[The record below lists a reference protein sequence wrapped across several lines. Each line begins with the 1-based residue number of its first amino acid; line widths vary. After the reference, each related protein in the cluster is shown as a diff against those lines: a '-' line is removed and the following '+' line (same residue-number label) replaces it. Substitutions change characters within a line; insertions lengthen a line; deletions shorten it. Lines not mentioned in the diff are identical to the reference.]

1 MKKISLF
8 ISFLI
13 SLTIS
18 ADIPFEDKVDFV
30 IEKQLSSTVAI
41 KGIKEATYTALD
53 LIDIDISSITDFDQ
67 ILNPFLDE
75 YLDEIKI
82 EFKDLYLETF
92 NEDEISAYYEFIS
105 QDAGSSFMGKQVL
118 MTSDVMEIS
127 FKVSNRMMNRLNNRL
142 IRDYPELYEDL
153 Y

>member
-13 SLTIS
+13 SLTVS
-18 ADIPFEDKVDFV
+18 ADILFEDKVDFV
-30 IEKQLSSTVAI
+30 IEQQLSSSVAI

-105 QDAGSSFMGKQVL
+105 QDAGSSFM
-118 MTSDVMEIS
+118 E
-127 FKVSNRMMNRLNNRL
+127 
-142 IRDYPELYEDL
+142 
-153 Y
+153 